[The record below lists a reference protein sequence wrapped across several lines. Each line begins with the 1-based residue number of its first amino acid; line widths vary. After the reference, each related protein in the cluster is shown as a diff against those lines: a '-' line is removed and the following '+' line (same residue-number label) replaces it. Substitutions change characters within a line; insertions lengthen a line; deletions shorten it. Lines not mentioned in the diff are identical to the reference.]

1 MQTGLLHTHTLLVT
15 LFFIHYVIKLILL
28 LTNSTEKLAAY
39 SKKTKIAEMV
49 ISVGFLVTGV
59 VLALNAT
66 ILGNLFVVKLVMV
79 FASIP
84 LAVIGFKKSNKAL
97 ALVSV
102 LLIAGAY
109 GIAEVNKK
117 QKAGGKIETEQAASS
132 IETGKLV
139 FVEKCQ
145 VCHGSDG
152 KLGGSGA
159 KDLTATQLT
168 DQQMTEL
175 INNGKNSMPSFK
187 EVLSDEQVNGV
198 IEYVR
203 ALKQ

>member
-15 LFFIHYVIKLILL
+15 LFFIHYVVKLVLL
-28 LTNSTEKLAAY
+28 LTNSTQKLSTY
-39 SKKTKIAEMV
+39 SQKTKIAEMV
-49 ISVGFLVTGV
+49 ISVGFLVTGIM
-59 VLALNAT
+59 LALNAT
-66 ILGNLFVVKLVMV
+66 VLGNLFVVKLVMV

-84 LAVIGFKKSNKAL
+84 LAVIGFKKSNKML

-109 GIAEVNKK
+109 GLAEVNKK
-117 QKAGGKIETEQAASS
+117 QKAGGKIETNEASS
-132 IETGKLV
+132 GIEIGKLV
-139 FVEKCQ
+139 YVEKCQ

-159 KDLTATQLT
+159 KDLSATQLT
-168 DQQMTEL
+168 DEQILEL
-175 INNGKNSMPSFK
+175 INNGKNSMPGFK
-187 EVLSDEQVNGV
+187 EVLSNDQAKGV

>member
-15 LFFIHYVIKLILL
+15 LFFIHYVVKLVLL

-132 IETGKLV
+132 IEAGKLV
-139 FVEKCQ
+139 YMEKCQ

-168 DQQMTEL
+168 DQQMVEL
-175 INNGKNSMPSFK
+175 INNGKNSMPGFK

-203 ALKQ
+203 ALK

>member
-15 LFFIHYVIKLILL
+15 LFFIHYVVKLVLL
-28 LTNSTEKLAAY
+28 LTNNTEKLAAY

-132 IETGKLV
+132 IEAGKLV
-139 FVEKCQ
+139 YMEKCQ

-168 DQQMTEL
+168 DQQMVEL
-175 INNGKNSMPSFK
+175 INNGKNSMPGFK

-203 ALKQ
+203 ALK